1 MDILSDLVT
10 KFIQNFLGVL
20 TDEPGRDFG
29 KRVLDIQQLSNDMIC
44 KMLSNALTAMDQD
57 LAPQVQQKKEWTTLR
72 IAPRTL
78 QTVFGCV
85 SYERRYYTHKQ
96 TGQNYH
102 LLDSLIGIEA
112 GVRVSDDVRQKAVEL
127 ALEQSYQS
135 SGRQACPGGI
145 SKSIVGRYVSDMKPA
160 HGLQSDGILRK
171 VSNLYVEADED
182 HVALQD
188 GRNVQMKLVYI
199 HEGVDTTQKRHR
211 LKNPRYLTWPLK
223 GKTDD
228 LWEHVDDYIVSQY
241 DQDSLKKVYLSG
253 DGAKWIAAGQE
264 WLPHCIPIMDG
275 FHVSKRLIR
284 MAGADKGVRKRARKL
299 LYSGK
304 REGFIALCYDLI
316 SSLPQDK
323 RKAKSE
329 QVQFFLDHWQE
340 IQNRHLPD
348 AQGCSAEG
356 HVSHILSDRLSS
368 RPLGWGEQNLV
379 NIAQMRVMRANGQ
392 IIEYPSTKNVYVPL
406 VLPFASNKKT
416 FSQTKRSLINTAK
429 LPFISLPILTD
440 GKRTSLYQALDSLF
454 HLDIVS

>member
-1 MDILSDLVT
+1 MDILSDLFT

-20 TDEPGRDFG
+20 TDDPGRDFG
-29 KRVLDIQQLSNDMIC
+29 KRMLDIQQLSNEMIC
-44 KMLSNALTAMDQD
+44 KVLSSVLTAMDQE
-57 LAPQVQQKKEWTTLR
+57 LAPQVHQNKEWTTLR
-72 IAPRTL
+72 IASRTL

-102 LLDSLIGIEA
+102 ILDPLIGVQA
-112 GVRVSDDVRQKAVEL
+112 GVRVSDDVRQKAVEE
-127 ALEQSYQS
+127 AVEKSYQS
-135 SGRQACPGGI
+135 SGRNACPSGI
-145 SKSIVGRYVSDMKPA
+145 SKSIVGQYVSDMKPTY
-160 HGLQSDGILRK
+160 GLQADGILRK

-199 HEGVDTTQKRHR
+199 HEGVDTSQNRHR
-211 LKNPRYLTWPLK
+211 LKNPCYLTWPLK

-228 LWEHVDDYIVSQY
+228 LWEHVDDYIVKQY
-241 DQDSLKKVYLSG
+241 DQDSLQKVFLSG
-253 DGAKWIAAGQE
+253 DGAKWIATGQE

-275 FHVSKRLIR
+275 FHVSKRL
-284 MAGADKGVRKRARKL
+284 MSLAGSDKEVRKKARKL

-304 REGFIALCYDLI
+304 REGFAALCYDLI
-316 SSLPQDK
+316 SSLPEDM

-340 IQNRHLPD
+340 IQNRRLPD

-379 NIAQMRVMRANGQ
+379 NIAQMRVMKANGQ
-392 IIEYPSTKNVYVPL
+392 LIEYPSIKNEHVPL
-406 VLPFASNKKT
+406 VLPFVPNKKT
-416 FSQTKRSLINTAK
+416 FSQAKRNLKNTAQ
-429 LPFISLPILTD
+429 LPSISLPVLTD
-440 GKRTSLYQALDSLF
+440 GKRSSLYQALDSLM
-454 HLDIVS
+454 HLGIVS

>member
-1 MDILSDLVT
+1 MDILSDLAT
-10 KFIQNFLGVL
+10 KFIQKFLGVL
-20 TDEPGRDFG
+20 TDDPGRDFG
-29 KRVLDIQQLSNDMIC
+29 KRMLEIQQLSNEMIC
-44 KMLSNALTAMDQD
+44 KMISSALTAMDGD
-57 LAPQVQQKKEWTTLR
+57 LAPQVQQNKEWTTLR
-72 IAPRTL
+72 IASRTL

-85 SYERRYYTHKQ
+85 GYERRYYTHKQ
-96 TGQNYH
+96 TGQNFH
-102 LLDSLIGIEA
+102 LLDSLIGVEA
-112 GVRVSDDVRQKAVEL
+112 GVRVSDDVRQKAAVEK
-127 ALEQSYQS
+127 SYQS
-135 SGRQACPGGI
+135 SGRKACPGGI

-160 HGLQSDGILRK
+160 HGLQADGTLRK

-199 HEGVDTTQKRHR
+199 HEGVDTSQKRHR
-211 LKNPRYLTWPLK
+211 LKNPCYLTWPLK

-241 DQDSLKKVYLSG
+241 DQDSLQKVFLSG
-253 DGAKWIAAGQE
+253 DGAKWITAGQE

-275 FHVSKRLIR
+275 FHVSKRLMS
-284 MAGADKGVRKRARKL
+284 MAGADKEVRKRARRL

-304 REGFIALCYDLI
+304 REGFVELCYDLI
-316 SSLPQDK
+316 SSLPEDM

-340 IQNRHLPD
+340 IQNRRLPD

-379 NIAQMRVMRANGQ
+379 NIAQMRVMKANGQ
-392 IIEYPSTKNVYVPL
+392 MIEYPSLMKKELAPL
-406 VLPFASNKKT
+406 VLPFVPNEKT
-416 FSQTKRSLINTAK
+416 FNQTKRSLMNSAQ
-429 LPFISLPILTD
+429 LSSISMPVLTH
-440 GKRTSLYQALDSLF
+440 GKRSSLYQALDSLM